1 MQAVRAAAARHETTP
16 AAWARRVLVT
26 AAGRATPVPTVDPA
40 LLEEGVAIRRELV
53 RIGTLLNQSTRRL
66 NQGRQAPKLAAV
78 VAQVR
83 DLIEGQLAG
92 WRRRR

>member
-1 MQAVRAAAARHETTP
+1 MVAVRAAAARHEGTP

-40 LLEEGVAIRRELV
+40 LLDEGIAIRRELV
-53 RIGTLLNQSTRRL
+53 RVGTLLNQCARRL
-66 NQGRQAPKLAAV
+66 HQGRRAPELAAV

-83 DLIEGQLAG
+83 DIVEGQLAD
-92 WRRRR
+92 WRRGR